1 MLYCCI
7 QTGAVNTIYHC
18 DMYLPFSVQTA
29 QEKSQS
35 LFVPQGK
42 VKLFRCA
49 FFVFPDRELNQ
60 SGGWSYSGV
69 ETVVINT
76 THVRCMASHLTSFV
90 VLVSIAPPVGEPVSC
105 DGSVHLN
112 KS

>member
-1 MLYCCI
+1 MTLICHFPI
-7 QTGAVNTIYHC
+7 LT
-18 DMYLPFSVQTA
+18 L
-29 QEKSQS
+29 QEESQS

-42 VKLFRCA
+42 AKLFRCA
-49 FFVFPDRELNQ
+49 FFVYPDRELNQ

-90 VLVSIAPPVGEPVSC
+90 VLVSVAPPVGEPVSV
-105 DGSVHLN
+105 DG
-112 KS
+112 